1 MATLCYN
8 LFGYFPAP
16 FVFGGV
22 ADRDKSDPVGSM
34 RFAMGTIT
42 YWSILAAV
50 FLLTATLI
58 KFRKKRG
65 TNNETK
71 ALDKNSLALMDGA
84 GEYERMGKQS
94 PINGNRTSKPIVVR
108 PEDAL
113 SSHLGDSQIS
123 PNNSTMQQHR
133 QQNAA
138 LINRNIL
145 ATNKSATSDDS

>member
-1 MATLCYN
+1 
-8 LFGYFPAP
+8 
-16 FVFGGV
+16 
-22 ADRDKSDPVGSM
+22 
-34 RFAMGTIT
+34 MGTIT

-58 KFRKKRG
+58 KFRKRG
-65 TNNETK
+65 TDIETR
-71 ALDKNSLALMDGA
+71 ALDHKSLALMEVT

-94 PINGNRTSKPIVVR
+94 PINGQRLSKPIVVR

-138 LINRNIL
+138 LFNGNIR
-145 ATNKSATSDDS
+145 ASNVTVTSDDS

>member
-34 RFAMGTIT
+34 RFAMGTVT

-58 KFRKKRG
+58 KFRKGG
-65 TNNETK
+65 TDSETR
-71 ALDKNSLALMDGA
+71 ALDRKSLALMDGA

-94 PINGNRTSKPIVVR
+94 PINGHRPSKPIVVR

-123 PNNSTMQQHR
+123 PNNSTV
-133 QQNAA
+133 
-138 LINRNIL
+138 
-145 ATNKSATSDDS
+145 